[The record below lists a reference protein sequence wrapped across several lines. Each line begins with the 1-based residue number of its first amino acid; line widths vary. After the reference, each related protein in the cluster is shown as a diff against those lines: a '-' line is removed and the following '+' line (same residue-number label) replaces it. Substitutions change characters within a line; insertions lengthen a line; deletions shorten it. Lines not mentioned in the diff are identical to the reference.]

1 MARATFDYQRA
12 VREVDKVLAENNA
25 EIRADN
31 WQQVAL
37 DWFTADER
45 DRNELARYIAAHAGQ
60 LGVAWARDL
69 VRLEVFFRANDHT
82 AIITHY
88 DRAMTRY
95 PRCPLVEMWVAEQ
108 IGRHGG
114 DWWRARPLLLYAVE
128 QLPDYARPYYELG
141 FMHNPSNPGCCT
153 GYGTTQAPPYVKA
166 NGELQNQPDSESF
179 GQPGPIAGPAGR
191 KTSYMPKLE
200 LHHQSPRTR
209 LLKYEVIF
217 GQILRSVS
225 NGQHCRRCGWS
236 GQGPVSHPP
245 EQVVGDV
252 NELVK

>member
-141 FMHNPSNPGCCT
+141 FMHYLLGDFPGALRWFD
-153 GYGTTQAPPYVKA
+153 QAA
-166 NGELQNQPDSESF
+166 
-179 GQPGPIAGPAGR
+179 
-191 KTSYMPKLE
+191 
-200 LHHQSPRTR
+200 TR
-209 LLKYEVIF
+209 LTDDEAGIGARIFYNRGLVRYAVDGDRATAIADVEAALRLKPDYPQAEEA
-217 GQILRSVS
+217 LRGLRGRV
-225 NGQHCRRCGWS
+225 RWV
-236 GQGPVSHPP
+236 PW
-245 EQVVGDV
+245 
-252 NELVK
+252 